1 MEKQLN
7 QLIQYL
13 WDQQTNLTN
22 HQKAYRDDLK
32 RAGIVQA
39 DNSLDITAI
48 PDDHS
53 RWTVFRGLVNVRDVY
68 QPSPE
73 YLLAEES
80 LLQAK
85 LAPAASPDQWQKS
98 QLDQRI
104 FLWQGDIT
112 RLKVDAIVNA
122 ANKNGLGCYIPNHHC
137 IDNTIH
143 TMAGAQV
150 RTDMAKALNGRK
162 LPVGKVMVTKAYNL
176 PAKFI
181 FHTVGPVIYKEPVS
195 KMNQDLLAACYLNS
209 LKEADA
215 RGLSTIAF
223 CSISTG
229 EFHFPKALARDIA
242 IQTVQDYLKETDSS
256 LQVVFNVFL
265 DEDLALYQKVLIN

>member
-22 HQKAYRDDLK
+22 HQKTYRDDLK

-104 FLWQGDIT
+104 YLWQGDIT

-265 DEDLALYQKVLIN
+265 DEDVALYQKVLIN

>member
-22 HQKAYRDDLK
+22 HQKSYRDDLK

-53 RWTVFRGLVNVRDVY
+53 RWTVFKGLVNVRDVY

-209 LKEADA
+209 LKEAEA

-265 DEDLALYQKVLIN
+265 DEDVALYQKVLIN

>member
-7 QLIQYL
+7 QLTQYL

>member
-1 MEKQLN
+1 MEKQFN

-22 HQKAYRDDLK
+22 YQKAYRDDLK

-39 DNSLDITAI
+39 DNSLYITAI

-265 DEDLALYQKVLIN
+265 DEDVALYQKVLIN

>member
-53 RWTVFRGLVNVRDVY
+53 RWTIFRGLVNVRDVY

-80 LLQAK
+80 LLQAN

-265 DEDLALYQKVLIN
+265 DEDVALYQKVLIN

>member
-22 HQKAYRDDLK
+22 YQKAYRDDLK

-209 LKEADA
+209 LKEAEA

-242 IQTVQDYLKETDSS
+242 IQTVQDYLKETDSA

-265 DEDLALYQKVLIN
+265 DEDVALYQKVLIN

>member
-39 DNSLDITAI
+39 DNSLDITAF

-181 FHTVGPVIYKEPVS
+181 FHTVGPVIYKKPVS
-195 KMNQDLLAACYLNS
+195 KMNQDLLVACYLNS
-209 LKEADA
+209 LKEAEA

>member
-1 MEKQLN
+1 MKKQLN

-39 DNSLDITAI
+39 DNCLDITAI

-150 RTDMAKALNGRK
+150 RTDMALALNGRK

-176 PAKFI
+176 PSAFI

-256 LQVVFNVFL
+256 LHVVFNVFL

>member
-1 MEKQLN
+1 MDKALKTA
-7 QLIQYL
+7 IHYL
-13 WDQQTNLTN
+13 WN
-22 HQKAYRDDLK
+22 HQNESSHAQKAFTESLK
-32 RAGIVQA
+32 RAGTVQA
-39 DNSLDITAI
+39 DGTLNLASIADENDRWAI
-48 PDDHS
+48 
-53 RWTVFRGLVNVRDVY
+53 FRGLVNVRDSY
-68 QPSPE
+68 QPSEE
-73 YLLAEES
+73 YLMAEGAV
-80 LLQAK
+80 LQAK
-85 LAPAASPDQWQKS
+85 LGSAATPVLWQES

-122 ANKNGLGCYIPNHHC
+122 ANKDGLGCFIPNHHC

-150 RTDMAKALNGRK
+150 RTDMALALNGRK
-162 LPVGKVMVTKAYNL
+162 LPVGKVIVTKAYNL

>member
-209 LKEADA
+209 LKEAEA

-265 DEDLALYQKVLIN
+265 DEDVALYQKVLIN

>member
-80 LLQAK
+80 LLQAN

-162 LPVGKVMVTKAYNL
+162 LPVGKVVVTKAYNL

-265 DEDLALYQKVLIN
+265 DEDVALYQKVLIN

>member
-13 WDQQTNLTN
+13 WDQQTNLTI

-229 EFHFPKALARDIA
+229 EFHFPKTLARDIA

-265 DEDLALYQKVLIN
+265 DEDVALYQKVLIN

>member
-22 HQKAYRDDLK
+22 HQKSYRDDLK

-209 LKEADA
+209 LKEAEA

-265 DEDLALYQKVLIN
+265 DEDVALYQKVLIN

>member
-53 RWTVFRGLVNVRDVY
+53 RWTIFRGLVNVRDVY

-209 LKEADA
+209 LKEAEA

-242 IQTVQDYLKETDSS
+242 IQTVQDYLKETDSA

-265 DEDLALYQKVLIN
+265 DEDVALYQKVLIN

>member
-22 HQKAYRDDLK
+22 YQKAYRDDLK

-85 LAPAASPDQWQKS
+85 LAPAASPDEWQKS

-176 PAKFI
+176 PAQFI

-209 LKEADA
+209 LKEAEA

-265 DEDLALYQKVLIN
+265 DEDVALYQKVLIN

>member
-13 WDQQTNLTN
+13 WDHQNESS
-22 HQKAYRDDLK
+22 HAQKAFAESLK

-122 ANKNGLGCYIPNHHC
+122 ANKDGLGCFIPNHHC

-150 RTDMAKALNGRK
+150 RTDMALALNGRK
-162 LPVGKVMVTKAYNL
+162 LPVGKVIVTKAYNL

>member
-1 MEKQLN
+1 MEKQFN

-22 HQKAYRDDLK
+22 YQKAYRDDLK

-39 DNSLDITAI
+39 DNSLYITAI

-162 LPVGKVMVTKAYNL
+162 LPVGKVVVTKAYNL

-265 DEDLALYQKVLIN
+265 DEDVALYQKVLIN

>member
-39 DNSLDITAI
+39 DNSLDITAF

-209 LKEADA
+209 LKEAEA

>member
-39 DNSLDITAI
+39 DNSLDITAF

-209 LKEADA
+209 LKEAEA

-265 DEDLALYQKVLIN
+265 DEDVALYQKVLIN

>member
-98 QLDQRI
+98 QLAQRI
-104 FLWQGDIT
+104 YLWQGDIT

-162 LPVGKVMVTKAYNL
+162 LPVGKVMVTKAYIL

-181 FHTVGPVIYKEPVS
+181 FHTGVPVIYKEPVS

-265 DEDLALYQKVLIN
+265 DEDVALYQKVLIN

>member
-39 DNSLDITAI
+39 DNSLDITAF

-68 QPSPE
+68 QPSEE
-73 YLLAEES
+73 YLMAEGAV
-80 LLQAK
+80 LQAK
-85 LAPAASPDQWQKS
+85 LGSPATQVLWQESRHDK
-98 QLDQRI
+98 QL

-122 ANKNGLGCYIPNHHC
+122 ANKDGLGCFIPNHHC

-150 RTDMAKALNGRK
+150 RTDMAFALNGRK

-176 PAKFI
+176 PSAFI

-195 KMNQDLLAACYLNS
+195 QMNQDLLAACYRNCLV
-209 LKEADA
+209 EADKM
-215 RGLSTIAF
+215 GLSSIAF
-223 CSISTG
+223 CAISTG
-229 EFHFPKALARDIA
+229 EFRFPKTLARDIA
-242 IQTVQDYLKETDSS
+242 IQTVRDYLAQTASG
-256 LQVVFNVFL
+256 LQVLFNVYSA
-265 DEDLALYQKVLIN
+265 EDLALYEDVLM

>member
-22 HQKAYRDDLK
+22 YQKAYRDDLK

-39 DNSLDITAI
+39 DNSLDITAF

-209 LKEADA
+209 LKEAEA

-265 DEDLALYQKVLIN
+265 DEDVALYQKVLIN

>member
-53 RWTVFRGLVNVRDVY
+53 RWTVFKGLVNVRDVY

-242 IQTVQDYLKETDSS
+242 IQTVQDYLKETDSA

-265 DEDLALYQKVLIN
+265 DEDVALYQKVLIN